1 MGIMGFRK
9 KQPPKPAIRQSLGV
23 YIHVPF
29 CRKKCAYCDF
39 YSRPCKDEGLMD
51 RYVRA
56 VERHFGDYFRG
67 GESFD
72 IDTVYFGGGTP
83 SLLGGKRLR
92 QMLNAL
98 EKTGGIAKGA
108 EITVECNP
116 ESVDKKM
123 LRTLFKAGVNR
134 LSMGVQSAH
143 DEELLALGRL
153 HTFQQARQA
162 VADAKEVGFSNI
174 SLDLIYGLPD
184 QTMEQWKDSVE
195 KIIALEPQHIS
206 AYALKLEKG
215 TPLYEESPE
224 LPPEDVQADMYF
236 YAVERLQQAGF
247 EQYEISNFAQKGYR
261 SRHNSRYWDLS
272 QYLGFGPS
280 AHSFFGGRRFS
291 FIADTQGYIDGV

>member
-1 MGIMGFRK
+1 MVFRK

-29 CRKKCAYCDF
+29 CRKKCSYCDF

-67 GESFD
+67 SESFD

-83 SLLGGKRLR
+83 SLLGSKRLR
-92 QMLNAL
+92 QLLTAL

-123 LRTLFKAGVNR
+123 FRALFKAGINR

-143 DEELLALGRL
+143 DDELLALGRL
-153 HTFQQARQA
+153 HTFEQARRA
-162 VADAKEVGFSNI
+162 VAEARRRDFPI
-174 SLDLIYGLPD
+174 SLWI
-184 QTMEQWKDSVE
+184 
-195 KIIALEPQHIS
+195 
-206 AYALKLEKG
+206 
-215 TPLYEESPE
+215 
-224 LPPEDVQADMYF
+224 
-236 YAVERLQQAGF
+236 
-247 EQYEISNFAQKGYR
+247 
-261 SRHNSRYWDLS
+261 
-272 QYLGFGPS
+272 
-280 AHSFFGGRRFS
+280 
-291 FIADTQGYIDGV
+291 